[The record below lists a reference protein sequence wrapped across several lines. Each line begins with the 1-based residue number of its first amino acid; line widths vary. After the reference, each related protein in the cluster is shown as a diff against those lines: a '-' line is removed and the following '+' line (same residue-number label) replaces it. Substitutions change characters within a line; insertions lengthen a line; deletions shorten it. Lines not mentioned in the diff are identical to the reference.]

1 MVGIRDFARLTGLLA
16 RTSRVP
22 ERPRPHRRVEEEHGL
37 TTASGVV
44 YDWFEPRGESEA
56 TVIPLHGA
64 TLNGKDDVR
73 LQHFARSLCISGA
86 TCAVPSLPALSD
98 MRWEP
103 GDIDALT
110 EVIDQAAGRSGQP
123 VGLIGFSFA
132 ASYALLA
139 AARERVAERVR
150 FVIGIG
156 AYHRFPDVYQ
166 HFMASREQ
174 DPAEGDQAAWD
185 DRIYLHLTI
194 AHRQADHLDL
204 PPDLRASV
212 DDLLHRFCN
221 RSDTAE
227 KRTFFERHLRGLD
240 LVPVDTARQDAAD
253 LEALSPA
260 GKLSGLRCRVGLVHD
275 PADGIVPA
283 AHADRLAAELA
294 GLPGGDRHRV
304 LVSPLMRHVNLTG
317 ALNLK
322 QVLKLYDV
330 LAPLVRP

>member
-1 MVGIRDFARLTGLLA
+1 MVGVRDFARLTSLLA

-22 ERPRPHRRVEEEHGL
+22 DEPRPHRRVKEEHEL

-44 YDWFEPRGESEA
+44 YDWFEPKGESEA

-64 TLNGKDDVR
+64 TLNGKDDAR
-73 LQHFARSLCISGA
+73 LQHFARSLCVSGA
-86 TCAVPSLPALSD
+86 TCAVPTLPALSD

-103 GDIDALT
+103 NDIDALA
-110 EVIDQAAGRSGQP
+110 EVIDRAAERSGQP

-132 ASYALLA
+132 GAYCLLA
-139 AARERVAERVR
+139 AARPAVADQVR
-150 FVIGIG
+150 FVIGVG
-156 AYHRFPDVYQ
+156 AYHRFPDVYE
-166 HFMASREQ
+166 HFMASRER
-174 DPAEGDQAAWD
+174 DPAEDDQAAWD

-204 PPDLRASV
+204 PVELRASV

-221 RSDTAE
+221 RSYADE
-227 KRTFFERHLRGLD
+227 KRAFFERHLRALD
-240 LVPVDTARQDAAD
+240 LVPIDTARQDEAN

-260 GKLSGLRCRVGLVHD
+260 GKLEGLRCRVGLVHD

-283 AHADRLAAELA
+283 VHAEGLAAELA

-304 LVSPLMRHVNLTG
+304 LVSPLMRHVNLAG

-322 QVLKLYDV
+322 QVLKLYEV